1 MVEKNTTESGSAE
14 ITKCLADMNGKG
26 GFPISVITDLQGFTI
41 ASSSANG
48 HDPERQS
55 AVVAMVQKTAIQV
68 RTHLGMGLTD
78 EISLFDQDGH
88 RLVCRPFSAR
98 GHELILAV
106 QVPDRNQAYRGLTN
120 QVIKVIQKIW
130 KL

>member
-1 MVEKNTTESGSAE
+1 MSEKNITESGSAE
-14 ITKCLADMNGKG
+14 ITKCLAEMNEKG

-55 AVVAMVQKTAIQV
+55 AVVALVQKTAIQV
-68 RTHLGMGLTD
+68 RNHLGMGTTD
-78 EISLFDQDGH
+78 EISLFDQNGQ
-88 RLVCRPFSAR
+88 RLVCRPFNVR

-106 QVPDRNQAYRGLTN
+106 QVPEKHQAYRGLTN
-120 QVIKVIQKIW
+120 QAIKVIQKNW